1 MHLEYAAHVT
11 HPVSHTAD
19 AATIG
24 LGLIGATIAAIVV
37 ISSGGT
43 ALPVLSA
50 VGTVATA
57 GGLGMDVGKVIDR
70 FSAPSIEGHVTS
82 GVSNVF
88 LGPSVKPAARANMA
102 DTKVDCHDEQ
112 VAEGSKIVMIGQA
125 TKPMSRRGDRTKCG
139 GLIADGVRSIFV
151 GGDPSQLG
159 TPIDEEDSRAA
170 SLLGSVFDV
179 TGGVTSIAKGNASDF
194 VGGTTSLLSWAA
206 EQSGNEDLGNVINVA
221 TIRTPNNLLDV
232 ADSSVKAGQGAYS
245 AITATSEVASPT
257 PAPTPTPRR

>member
-24 LGLIGATIAAIVV
+24 LGLLGAAIVAVVV
-37 ISSGGT
+37 IYSGGT
-43 ALPVLSA
+43 ALTVLSA
-50 VGTVATA
+50 ASAA
-57 GGLGMDVGKVIDR
+57 GGLGMDAGKVIDR
-70 FSAPSIEGHVTS
+70 FSAPSTAGHVTS

-112 VAEGSKIVMIGQA
+112 VAEGSKIVMIGQE

-159 TPIDEEDSRAA
+159 QPIDEEDSRAA
-170 SLLGSVFDV
+170 SLLGSVFDL
-179 TGGVTSIAKGNASDF
+179 TGGATSIAKGNVSDF
-194 VGGTTSLLSWAA
+194 VGGTTTFLAWAA
-206 EQSGNEDLGNVINVA
+206 KQSGNEDLGNVINVA
-221 TIRTPNNLLDV
+221 TIRTPNNVLDV
-232 ADSSVKAGQGAYS
+232 VDSSVKVGKGASS
-245 AITATSEVASPT
+245 AITMTSQVVAPT